1 LIAADPLK
9 LARQLGHEFA
19 QPALLQQA
27 LTHRSAGG
35 KHYERLEFL
44 GDAVLSLVIAAELH
58 QRKPRASEGDLS
70 RLRSS
75 LVRER
80 TLAQIAEEQEIGNY
94 LSMGPGETRN
104 GGFRRAS
111 ILADAVEALI
121 GAVYLDAGFEA
132 SQRFILALYDSRLND
147 LPSADSLK
155 DPKTRLQEWL
165 QARGR
170 PLPDYEILEVTGA
183 AHKQSFTARCTLV
196 DAELSCE
203 GVGAGRRRAEQAAAQ
218 KMLNQVKTES
228 SNAK

>member
-1 LIAADPLK
+1 MIDSNPAK
-9 LARQLGHEFA
+9 LARRLGHDFSNPE
-19 QPALLQQA
+19 LLVQA

-58 QRKPRASEGDLS
+58 QRRPKAPEGDLS

-80 TLAQIAEEQEIGNY
+80 TLAQIAAEQDIGSY
-94 LSMGPGETRN
+94 LNMGAGETRS

-121 GAVYLDAGFEA
+121 GAAYLDAGFGA
-132 SQRFILALYDSRLND
+132 AQRFVLSLYASRLDN
-147 LPSADSLK
+147 LPNADSLK

-170 PLPDYEILEVTGA
+170 PLPDYQVLEITGE
-183 AHKQSFTARCTLV
+183 AHEQSFTARCS
-196 DAELSCE
+196 LSDEALTCD
-203 GVGAGRRRAEQAAAQ
+203 GTGAGRRRAEQAAAQ
-218 KMLNQVKTES
+218 KMLDLLNE
-228 SNAK
+228 

>member
-1 LIAADPLK
+1 MIESDPSR
-9 LARQLGHEFA
+9 LARQLGHEFSN
-19 QPALLQQA
+19 PALLEQA

-58 QRKPRASEGDLS
+58 QRCPKAPEGDLS

-80 TLAQIAEEQEIGNY
+80 TLAQIASERDIGNY
-94 LSMGPGETRN
+94 LNMGAGETRS
-104 GGFRRAS
+104 GGFRRES

-121 GAVYLDAGFEA
+121 GAAYLDAGFDA
-132 SQRFILALYDSRLND
+132 AQGFVLSLYASRLDN

-170 PLPDYEILEVTGA
+170 PLPEYQILEITGE
-183 AHKQSFTARCTLV
+183 AHEQHFTARCSLQDSAQFCVGT
-196 DAELSCE
+196 
-203 GVGAGRRRAEQAAAQ
+203 GAGRRRAEQAAARQ
-218 KMLNQVKTES
+218 MLDKIDE
-228 SNAK
+228 